1 MHWADEIAENLIR
14 RHPDREIFNCASG
27 ISPSGPVH
35 VGNLRDIVTIWFV
48 GKCLRERGKQAHLFH
63 SWDEYD
69 RFRKVP
75 KGIPESY
82 GEYIGRPLT
91 EIPDPLG
98 DSSSYAARYEHQFE
112 ESLRELG
119 IHIEFRYQ
127 TKMYRSGLYRQGII
141 EAVRARKTIYDI
153 LASYRTQGG
162 SEPERENYFPI
173 TIYCEGCGKDTTQI
187 LFADDSETVMRY
199 SCSSCGQ
206 QGTVDLNVAS
216 NVKLPWKIDWAMRWR
231 HEGVIF
237 EPGGKDH
244 ATAGGSFE
252 VASEISK
259 RIYHFEPPFFQPYEF
274 IGLKGLTGKMS
285 SSTGQLL
292 TPRDVLQIYQ
302 PEVLLLV
309 FARVPPTRAFD
320 LAVDDQIHRIYEEFD
335 KIYLGGSKL
344 PTDKRALEL
353 ARIPGREVHPVS
365 FRQLTSFSGLAQGNH
380 QALELIFAR
389 IGTPCQKE
397 LFAERFQKA
406 QHWLE
411 YYAPDQRTA
420 LLSRRNCDYFQTLA
434 PYERAWIHELFR
446 WLKASKFT
454 LEEATEKVYAIPRQ
468 SGMTEKEQANVQRR
482 FFQIV
487 YNLLFGKDK
496 GPRLGTFLA
505 ALPSEQYVDL
515 LNFTDLA
522 EESIDSAEKLPIHE
536 NLGHQK

>member
-1 MHWADEIAENLIR
+1 MHWADEIAEDLIK
-14 RHPDREIFNCASG
+14 RHPKREVFNCASG

-48 GKCLRERGKQAHLFH
+48 GKCLRDRGKRVHLFH

-82 GEYIGRPLT
+82 SEFIGRPLT
-91 EIPDPLG
+91 HIPDPLG
-98 DSSSYAARYEHQFE
+98 DYESYAARYEHQFE
-112 ESLRELG
+112 ESLQELG
-119 IHIEFRYQ
+119 IILEFRYQ
-127 TKMYRSGLYRQGII
+127 TKMYESGVYREGII
-141 EAVRARKTIYDI
+141 EAVRARKIIYDI

-162 SEPERENYFPI
+162 SEQEREKYFPI
-173 TIYCEGCGKDTTQI
+173 TLYCEGCKKDTTDI
-187 LFADDSETVMRY
+187 FSTDDSEMLISY
-199 SCSSCGQ
+199 SCSSCGHR
-206 QGTVDLNVAS
+206 GSVDLKQAT

-231 HEGVIF
+231 YEDVVF

-252 VASEISK
+252 VSSEISK
-259 RIYHFEPPFFQPYEF
+259 QVYHFVPPFFQPYEF

-285 SSTGQLL
+285 SSSGQLL
-292 TPRDVLQIYQ
+292 TPRDVLKIYQ
-302 PEVLLLV
+302 PEVLLWI
-309 FARVPPTRAFD
+309 FARIPPTRAFD
-320 LAVDDQIHRIYEEFD
+320 LVADDQIHRMYEEFD
-335 KIYLGGSKL
+335 KAYLDGSKV

-353 ARIPGREVHPVS
+353 ARIPGREIHPVP
-365 FRQLTSFSGLAQGNH
+365 FRQLTSFSGIAQGNH

-389 IGTPCQKE
+389 IGTPCHQE
-397 LFAERFQKA
+397 LFQERLQKA
-406 QHWLE
+406 ENWLE
-411 YYAPDQRTA
+411 GYAPDQRTA

-468 SGMTEKEQANVQRR
+468 SGITEKEQANVQRR

-522 EESIDSAEKLPIHE
+522 EESIQA
-536 NLGHQK
+536 

>member
-1 MHWADEIAENLIR
+1 MHWADEIAEDLIK
-14 RHPDREIFNCASG
+14 RHPQREVFNCASG

-35 VGNLRDIVTIWFV
+35 VGNLRDIVTIWLV
-48 GKCLRERGKQAHLFH
+48 GKCLRDRGKRVHLFH

-82 GEYIGRPLT
+82 GEFIGRPLT
-91 EIPDPLG
+91 RVPDPLG
-98 DSSSYAARYEHQFE
+98 DYESYAARYEHQFE

-119 IHIEFRYQ
+119 IALEFRYQ
-127 TKMYRSGLYRQGII
+127 TKMYQSGLYKDGII

-162 SEPERENYFPI
+162 SEQEREKYFPI
-173 TIYCEGCGKDTTQI
+173 TIYCEACGKDTTEI
-187 LFADDSETVMRY
+187 LLADDSETAIRY
-199 SCSSCGQ
+199 SCSSCGH
-206 QGTVDLNVAS
+206 QGTVDLNYAF

-231 HEGVIF
+231 YEDVVF

-252 VASEISK
+252 VSSEISK
-259 RIYHFEPPFFQPYEF
+259 RVYHFEPPFFQPYEF

-285 SSTGQLL
+285 GSTGQLL

-302 PEVLLLV
+302 PEVLLWV

-320 LAVDDQIHRIYEEFD
+320 LVVDDQIHRIYEEFD
-335 KIYLGGSKL
+335 KTRLGESKF

-353 ARIPGREVHPVS
+353 ARIPGREIHPVS
-365 FRQLTSFSGLAQGNH
+365 FRQLTSFSGIVQGNR
-380 QALELIFAR
+380 QALELIFDR
-389 IGTPCQKE
+389 TGTPCRQE
-397 LFAERFQKA
+397 LFDERFQKA
-406 QHWLE
+406 ENWLE
-411 YYAPDQRTA
+411 HYAPDQRTV
-420 LLSRRNCDYFQTLA
+420 LLSQRNNDYFQTLA
-434 PYERAWIHELFR
+434 SHEKDWVKELYR
-446 WLKASKFT
+446 WLKVAKFG
-454 LEEATEKVYAIPRQ
+454 LEEATEKVYAIPKQ
-468 SGMTEKEQANVQRR
+468 PGMKERELAAAQRR

-505 ALPSEQYVDL
+505 AVPLEQYVDL
-515 LNFTDLA
+515 LNFTDSNHSVLTY
-522 EESIDSAEKLPIHE
+522 
-536 NLGHQK
+536 